1 MQKKIFAYIM
11 LVLLITLIIS
21 SFFTARTIKN
31 LNLSQIEGKLEAET
45 YVLSKMLSEDIQLNN
60 IEHIKT
66 AIREVSDR
74 LDIRIT
80 VIDKYG
86 KVIGETS
93 YDPSLMEN
101 HLQRPE
107 IQDALHGG
115 LGKAVRFSSTM
126 NIDFLYIAQPI
137 YKDENIIGIVRLS
150 TPLKEIDGII
160 RSVNS
165 NLIIALIPGLL
176 LSLLLVYIITVSI
189 ARPIKEIKNAAVDI
203 TKGKL
208 DSSINII
215 RNDEIGELA
224 KAIDFMA
231 ASLRDKINSIKDKNT
246 KMEAILS
253 SVVNGII
260 AVDSNENILFINPIA
275 QEMLNIT
282 ETDIVGKHML
292 RVIRNNKI
300 DNIIKDILK
309 NKSFEESEITINYPS
324 EKIFRLYSNAIKYPE
339 SDRIIGLIIIIQDIT
354 EIKNLEKMRSE
365 FVANV
370 SHELKT
376 PLTSIK
382 GFVETLKAGAI
393 EDNEAAVR
401 FLSIIEDEADR
412 LNRLIS
418 DILSLS
424 EIENKKSMPR
434 NEIIDTQEKI
444 MEIVSLLQNQAIHKS
459 ISLNAK
465 IEADVSKLKGDT
477 DQFKQMLINLVDNAL
492 KYTPEGGAIE
502 VAAYNLENNVV
513 IRIKDNGIGI
523 PKEHIPRLFE
533 RFYRVDKARSRNVG
547 GTGLGLAIVKHIV
560 LQFKGKIEVQSEVGK
575 GTEFILS
582 IPIKA

>member
-11 LVLLITLIIS
+11 SVLLITLIIS
-21 SFFTARTIKN
+21 SFFTAQTIKN
-31 LNLSQIEGKLEAET
+31 LNLSQVEEELISET
-45 YVLSKMLSEDIQLNN
+45 YILSKMLPEDIQVAD
-60 IEHIKT
+60 IGHIKT
-66 AIREVSDR
+66 VLREVSDR

-80 VIDKYG
+80 VVDKYG

-115 LGKAVRFSSTM
+115 LGNETRFSSTM

-137 YKDENIIGIVRLS
+137 YKDENVIGIVRLS
-150 TPLKEIDGII
+150 TPLKEIDGVM
-160 RSVNS
+160 RSINN

-176 LSLLLVYIITVSI
+176 LSLLLVYIITISI
-189 ARPIKEIKNAAVDI
+189 TRPIKEIKNAAVDI

-208 DSSINII
+208 DRSINII

-260 AVDSNENILFINPIA
+260 AVDSNENILFINPMA
-275 QEMLNIT
+275 HKMLNIT

-324 EKIFRLYSNAIKYPE
+324 EKIFRLYSNAITYPE
-339 SDRIIGLIIIIQDIT
+339 SDRIIGIIIIIQDIT

-393 EDNEAAVR
+393 EDNDAAVH
-401 FLSIIEDEADR
+401 FLNIIEDEANR

-424 EIENKKSMPR
+424 EVENKKNKPR
-434 NEIIDTQEKI
+434 NEIIDTREKI
-444 MEIVSLLQNQAIHKS
+444 IEIVSLLQNQAVHKS

-477 DQFKQMLINLVDNAL
+477 DQFKQMLINLIDNAL

-560 LQFKGKIEVQSEVGK
+560 LQFEGKIEVQSEVGK

-582 IPIKA
+582 IPTKA